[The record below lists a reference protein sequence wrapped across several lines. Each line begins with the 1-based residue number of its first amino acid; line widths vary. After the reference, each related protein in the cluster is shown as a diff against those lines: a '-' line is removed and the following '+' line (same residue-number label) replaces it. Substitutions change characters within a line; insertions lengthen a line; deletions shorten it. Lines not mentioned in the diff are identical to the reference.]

1 MSQSIRP
8 VQSSDAAAIAAIY
21 NPYIEDTVITFEVE
35 PVTEAEMARRIDEIA
50 KSYPYLVL
58 ELGGE
63 VVAYAYATRWRSRAA
78 YDQTVETAIYV
89 RRGLHG
95 MGLGARL
102 YRELLRQLAER
113 GFHMALGG
121 ISLPNPGSVT
131 LHERC
136 GFEKVAHHRE
146 VGRKFGRWVDVGF
159 WQARLD
165 DGAATPA

>member
-1 MSQSIRP
+1 MSAQMRP
-8 VQSSDAAAIAAIY
+8 VQPSDAAAIAAIY
-21 NPYIEDTVITFEVE
+21 NPYVEDTVITFEVE
-35 PVTEAEMARRIDEIA
+35 PVSEAEMTRRILEISA
-50 KSYPYLVL
+50 SYPYLVL

-89 RRGLHG
+89 KRGLHG
-95 MGLGARL
+95 MGLGATL

-121 ISLPNPGSVT
+121 ISLPNPGSVM

-165 DGAATPA
+165 GGLATPA